1 MHLQIRSRWGFSIA
15 SATTGN
21 NAIGTFSSTNA
32 NAANNSDELSHN
44 GAVVTSTQASYTY
57 TNLTWTA
64 PATANQPV
72 TFYFVG
78 NAANNANGNQGD
90 YIYSSTKVVA
100 LPIELAE
107 LIAKVNGKDV
117 LINWKTSTEI
127 NSNYFEVE
135 KSDN

>member
-1 MHLQIRSRWGFSIA
+1 
-15 SATTGN
+15 
-21 NAIGTFSSTNA
+21 
-32 NAANNSDELSHN
+32 LSHN

-117 LINWKTSTEI
+117 LIN
-127 NSNYFEVE
+127 
-135 KSDN
+135 